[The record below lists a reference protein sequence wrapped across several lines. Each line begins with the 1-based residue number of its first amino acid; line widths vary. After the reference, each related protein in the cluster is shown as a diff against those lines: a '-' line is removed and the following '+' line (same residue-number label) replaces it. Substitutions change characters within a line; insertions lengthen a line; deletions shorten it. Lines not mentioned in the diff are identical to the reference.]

1 MHGYCYHDI
10 VYMPLAFW
18 PLNFSN
24 LCLSIYIV
32 YVIYLENWGA
42 EYPGHDV
49 LGRPA
54 PVKSLDEGSGRPD
67 VVDRGRGGE
76 GNGGGESKDNLVA
89 LAPSTFP
96 QIRER
101 FRQFIAQPGF
111 FLAFNESS
119 QVFSSSICQSPILE
133 KQKQN
138 LTFLPI
144 IFFLQ

>member
-1 MHGYCYHDI
+1 M
-10 VYMPLAFW
+10 
-18 PLNFSN
+18 
-24 LCLSIYIV
+24 
-32 YVIYLENWGA
+32 YLENWGA

>member
-1 MHGYCYHDI
+1 M
-10 VYMPLAFW
+10 
-18 PLNFSN
+18 
-24 LCLSIYIV
+24 
-32 YVIYLENWGA
+32 YLENWGA

-67 VVDRGRGGE
+67 VVDRGRGAAAGE
-76 GNGGGESKDNLVA
+76 GNGGESKDNLVA

-111 FLAFNESS
+111 FFLAIFVALLSYFCGSS
-119 QVFSSSICQSPILE
+119 QL
-133 KQKQN
+133 
-138 LTFLPI
+138 FLRL
-144 IFFLQ
+144 FQLFLWLF

>member
-1 MHGYCYHDI
+1 
-10 VYMPLAFW
+10 MPLAFW

-32 YVIYLENWGA
+32 YVMYLENWGA
-42 EYPGHDV
+42 EYPGQGV

-54 PVKSLDEGSGRPD
+54 PVKSLDEGSRRPD
-67 VVDRGRGGE
+67 VVDRGRGAAAGE
-76 GNGGGESKDNLVA
+76 GNGGESKDNLVA

-138 LTFLPI
+138 MTI
-144 IFFLQ
+144 KIYIFANHIFSTIML

>member
-1 MHGYCYHDI
+1 M
-10 VYMPLAFW
+10 
-18 PLNFSN
+18 
-24 LCLSIYIV
+24 
-32 YVIYLENWGA
+32 YLENWGA

-54 PVKSLDEGSGRPD
+54 PVKSLDEGSGRSD
-67 VVDRGRGGE
+67 VVDRGRGGAGE

-96 QIRER
+96 QIQER

-119 QVFSSSICQSPILE
+119 QVFFPPRQYVSRHSHSCLV
-133 KQKQN
+133 N
-138 LTFLPI
+138 
-144 IFFLQ
+144 